1 MAVCFFPRWK
11 GLWGCDKGWGLVLQD
26 GEAIDLAF
34 NKKRAD
40 DRKDREEL
48 VVRGGLDMFGRGG
61 DPRESHRQVSEK
73 NIKHQEK
80 NSKQPLVLVFLAFG
94 PFGQR
99 RVSSGLGTPPF
110 GVALG
115 YDSLTPGLGLGG
127 QGLQGLWGL
136 RAYGMYQ

>member
-73 NIKHQEK
+73 TENTKKRTRSSRWFWFFSPLGPLGSEESPPDLGHR
-80 NSKQPLVLVFLAFG
+80 PLVS
-94 PFGQR
+94 P
-99 RVSSGLGTPPF
+99 LGTT
-110 GVALG
+110 L
-115 YDSLTPGLGLGG
+115 
-127 QGLQGLWGL
+127 
-136 RAYGMYQ
+136 